1 MYLFKDQDVVEIS
14 INCKLCL
21 KEVKFSI
28 SAEEYKNITQFP
40 VKKEHVHGSP
50 QHRLVVYIN
59 KNLDIENFKIEELEI
74 DEEKPVQDEELT
86 RQVLSNLEL
95 ADDEIDLYLQITGR
109 DAVSLGELA
118 LLANMPKEETQ
129 NMAQRFVDKG
139 LFRSIV
145 GATPHYQ
152 ALPPYS
158 ALISQLNTFHSY
170 ITDLRERAPV
180 ELNESFSKLEASA
193 DGVKNLREYTD
204 FMLDLKQNT
213 LSQIMEQ
220 RKKFDQTTS
229 VIDEIRGLQDFI
241 LNLESEAKNI
251 MDSQSEDL
259 ARQFDDI
266 GTKISQS
273 MDRQVDDL
281 TNQFD
286 TINNKITQIVNSQV
300 DEFKNQFQNM
310 KVKISQNLQKLRL
323 GVLQQAVDQ
332 VIETTFSE
340 WFNKITEN
348 LNEQLA
354 EIQRASKDGLVK
366 TKIGLNRQLSE
377 IQKAQSEG
385 IKNTTDQFNNMLISR
400 LKESIDSTVDNIK
413 GITTTTAESGDAIK
427 ELFGDISKNFSKAVT
442 MAEEKLG
449 GMSESVFDS
458 FGNLRETFS
467 NTIIKTLNEVL
478 GDILERL
485 ELSERATRQ
494 FWDMAISGGIGA
506 AALTMKDIWF
516 IRSIEGAKAHVN
528 DQISQAKMRV
538 LIVAPQITDVNID
551 SIKACKSHVN
561 IRIAT
566 VVDLANPEHVSN
578 LQVLTNMDNVS
589 VRNRRL
595 QNLWGINKDYEEVIL
610 CVISKTDYG
619 TEIAGI
625 GSIIQEHIKIF
636 VPILE
641 DAWVGA
647 QKGITPPA
655 GVAQPRQP
663 TAPTTYAPKQEP
675 IKRPEPVV
683 QRVEP
688 PKVEKVKIPE
698 GISPTFST
706 KPKPGQA
713 TSLSKMFDDIF
724 NFVDSLPGAD
734 IASKLGQI
742 KDAIE
747 DERGYS
753 GVIAPINLAISSL
766 KFNDNTLS
774 SSELDQL
781 RNKMNFWRKKLNI

>member
-1 MYLFKDQDVVEIS
+1 MYLFKDQDIVEIT

-21 KEVKFSI
+21 QEVKFSI

-40 VKKEHVHGSP
+40 IKKEHVHGSP
-50 QHRLVVYIN
+50 QHRIVVYIN
-59 KNLDIENFKIEELEI
+59 KNLDIENFKIEEMEI
-74 DEEKPVQDEELT
+74 EQEKITYEEELT
-86 RQVLSNLEL
+86 KEVLKNLDL

-118 LLANMPKEETQ
+118 ILVNKPKEETE
-129 NMAQRFVDKG
+129 NMAQHFVEKG
-139 LFRSIV
+139 LFREIE
-145 GATPHYQ
+145 GATKHYT
-152 ALPPYS
+152 ALPPYA
-158 ALISQLNTFHSY
+158 ALISQLKTFHSY
-170 ITDLRERAPV
+170 ITDLRQRAPI
-180 ELNESFSKLEASA
+180 ELNESFSKLESQA
-193 DGVKNLREYTD
+193 DGVKNLKEYTD
-204 FMLDLKQNT
+204 FMLDLKKNT
-213 LSQIMEQ
+213 LSQIMDQ

-229 VIDEIRGLQDFI
+229 VIEEIRGLSDFI

-251 MDSQSEDL
+251 MDSQSDDL

-266 GTKISQS
+266 GAKISQS

-286 TINNKITQIVNSQV
+286 TINNQITQIVNSQV
-300 DEFKNQFQNM
+300 NEFKDQFQNM
-310 KVKISQNLQKLRL
+310 KLKISQNLQKLRL

-348 LNEQLA
+348 LNEQLK

-385 IKNTTDQFNNMLISR
+385 IRNTTEQFNSMLISR
-400 LKESIDSTVDNIK
+400 LKQTIDGTVDNIK

-449 GMSESVFDS
+449 GLSESVFDS
-458 FGNLRETFS
+458 FGDLREIFS
-467 NTIIKTLNEVL
+467 NRIINTLNKVL

-494 FWDMAISGGIGA
+494 FWDMAISGGMGA

-538 LIVAPQITDVNID
+538 LIVAPQLTDVNVD
-551 SIKACKSHVN
+551 AIKACKSHVN
-561 IRIAT
+561 IRVAT
-566 VVDLANPEHVSN
+566 YVDLADPVHVSL
-578 LQVLTNMDNVS
+578 LQDLTNLDNVT
-589 VRNRRL
+589 VRSRKL
-595 QNLWGINKDYEEVIL
+595 QNLWGINRDYEEVIL

-641 DAWVGA
+641 DGWIGA
-647 QKGITPPA
+647 RGITPPA
-655 GVAQPRQP
+655 GVAQPSQR
-663 TAPTTYAPKQEP
+663 TAPTSYTPRQEP
-675 IKRPEPVV
+675 IKKPEPVV
-683 QRVEP
+683 QRVET
-688 PKVEKVKIPE
+688 PKMERVKIPE
-698 GISPTFST
+698 GIATSVSARIT
-706 KPKPGQA
+706 PGQA
-713 TSLSKMFDDIF
+713 TTLSKMFDDLF
-724 NFVDSLPGAD
+724 NSINRLSGAE
-734 IASKLGQI
+734 IASKLVQI
-742 KDAIE
+742 KDDIE
-747 DERGYS
+747 NERGYS

-766 KFNDNTLS
+766 KFNDDTLNS
-774 SSELDQL
+774 TELDQL
-781 RNKMNFWRKKLNI
+781 KHKMNFWRKKLNV